1 MKASAERSG
10 GAGVTGKKGK
20 DEDRIAS
27 DPSRAGSLG
36 QVESEVAVCN
46 APTLVCQP
54 VVRKFWA
61 EQTGSSSSAMSV
73 WPAAVSNS
81 LPGTA
86 LGSTWPL
93 L

>member
-36 QVESEVAVCN
+36 QVESKVVVCN
-46 APTLVCQP
+46 APTLV
-54 VVRKFWA
+54 
-61 EQTGSSSSAMSV
+61 
-73 WPAAVSNS
+73 WPASGQKV
-81 LPGTA
+81 
-86 LGSTWPL
+86 LGRADGIL
-93 L
+93 KLCHVRVACCRL